1 LTAFAAEV
9 CRVGYIP
16 TEEEILAG
24 SVDPSYDP
32 TLGCNGINSDRL
44 WACQVRG
51 LMSVWARARACTLT
65 LPSAPVNPKP

>member
-1 LTAFAAEV
+1 LTALAAEV

-24 SVDPSYDP
+24 SVDPSSDP

-44 WACQVRG
+44 WACQVSGPYGCRR
-51 LMSVWARARACTLT
+51 ARARARSRCH
-65 LPSAPVNPKP
+65 PHP